1 MNTSAKA
8 RPGLRPAAALPAAP
22 LTMSVAIL
30 CVVLVA
36 LQLRPGI
43 VSAGP
48 LLPSIIDAFGL
59 SYLQASLLT
68 AIPTLMMGLLALPAP
83 RLEARF
89 GRDRVIIGALAVLVV
104 ATFARSFADSVPVL
118 FLATAGIGA
127 GIAVAGVL
135 IASFVKATFPGQAAI
150 FMSLYATSLALGSTL
165 SAAATGPISS
175 AAGWRYAAGAWA
187 LPALLGLLAW
197 IAVARR
203 APGRDVASDRPR
215 VRMPW
220 TRRSAWLIAI
230 FFACNNFVFYA
241 FIAWLAPMQV
251 EAGRS
256 AASAGLVLASF
267 TVAFMLANP
276 LFGVLSRHHDR
287 RLPLSISAA
296 IALLGIIFMQLG
308 WEAHLVAAI
317 IAFGTGGAFSL
328 ALTLPL
334 DHTTTPEE
342 TSSWN
347 AFVMLVSYTIAAAG
361 PMAVGRLRDA
371 SGDFG
376 SSLWMIMAVSGL
388 MLATTPFLRPPDTG
402 KVIVCNV
409 DPRLPR

>member
-1 MNTSAKA
+1 MTTSAKA
-8 RPGLRPAAALPAAP
+8 RAGLESAPSLPAAP
-22 LTMSVAIL
+22 LTMSAAIL
-30 CVVLVA
+30 CVVLMA

-48 LLPSIIDAFGL
+48 LLPSIIGAFDL
-59 SYLQASLLT
+59 THTQASLLT
-68 AIPTLMMGLLALPAP
+68 AIPTLMMGVLALPAP

-89 GRDRVIIGALAVLVV
+89 GRDRVIVGALALLVV
-104 ATFARSFADSVPVL
+104 ATFARAFADSAFVL

-135 IASFVKATFPGQAAI
+135 VASFVKAGFPGQAAV

-165 SAAATGPISS
+165 SAAATGPI
-175 AAGWRYAAGAWA
+175 ALTAGWRYAAGAWA
-187 LPALLGLLAW
+187 LPAIVGLLAW
-197 IAVARR
+197 IVVARR
-203 APGRDVASDRPR
+203 MPARQSAALDQSRTR
-215 VRMPW
+215 LPW
-220 TRRSAWLIAI
+220 TSRRAWLIAI

-251 EAGRS
+251 EAGQG

-267 TVAFMLANP
+267 TVAFMVANP
-276 LFGVLSRHHDR
+276 LFGFLSRHHDR
-287 RLPLSISAA
+287 RVPLAVSAG
-296 IALLGIIFMQLG
+296 IALLGIVSMQLG
-308 WEAHLVAAI
+308 LAAHVAAAI

-334 DHTTTPEE
+334 DNTTTPAE

-361 PMAVGRLRDA
+361 PLAVGWLRDA

-376 SSLWMIMAVSGL
+376 SSLWMITAVSGL
-388 MLATTPFLRPPDTG
+388 MLATTPLLRPPGSD
-402 KVIVCNV
+402 
-409 DPRLPR
+409 